1 MRVIRLIE
9 QDTGWGFKQNRADHG
24 MTRIIVNLTQVHD
37 HQSHLVVQ
45 MRHVIARLIDASNLC
60 PAFVGEL
67 NSLRKS
73 ASVCIMSALPV
84 MAPSTSTLSSRRPL
98 SLSIASRISLKFAA
112 EE

>member
-1 MRVIRLIE
+1 
-9 QDTGWGFKQNRADHG
+9 

-37 HQSHLVVQ
+37 HQSHPVVQ